1 VWFLIRYISCPDV
14 AVGAPYDGPQ
24 ERGAV
29 YIYHGSAAGIREKPS
44 QIIRTSDLGLPLTT
58 FGFSLSGGVDMDENQ
73 YPDLIVGAYE
83 SDTAV
88 FLK

>member
-1 VWFLIRYISCPDV
+1 MFISDV
-14 AVGAPYDGPQ
+14 AIGAPYDGQ
-24 ERGAV
+24 EERGAV
-29 YIYHGSAAGIREKPS
+29 YVYHGSETGIRTKPS
-44 QIIRTSDLGLPLTT
+44 QIIHTSDLGLQLTT

>member
-1 VWFLIRYISCPDV
+1 MAI
-14 AVGAPYDGPQ
+14 GAPYDGPQ
-24 ERGAV
+24 EKGFV
-29 YIYHGSAAGIREKPS
+29 YIYHGSATGIREKPS
-44 QIIRTSDLGLPLTT
+44 QIIRPDDIGLPLST

>member
-1 VWFLIRYISCPDV
+1 MFLLKDI
-14 AVGAPYDGPQ
+14 AVGAPYDGPD
-24 ERGAV
+24 ERGHV
-29 YIYHGSAAGIREKPS
+29 YIFHGSVTGIREKPS
-44 QIIRTSDLGLPLTT
+44 QIITSSDIGLSLST

-88 FLK
+88 FLR